1 MSFSAADARPSV
13 LILEDNPLDIELA
26 QSRLQQA
33 GYDFE
38 VHVASNRSDFLE
50 KYAQHTWHLILADY
64 ALPDFDGLSA
74 LEIVRRDNKY
84 LPFIFVSGVLGEEV
98 AVETLH
104 RGATDYVLKARME
117 RLVPAIRRALKEY
130 DEHCSRVQAEIK
142 LRESE
147 LLFEQVTNA
156 LPAMVWTASAD
167 GELLYCNDIWREYF
181 GSDDRKSWCEPAGV
195 HIEDISQTRR
205 SWRDALST
213 GKALELECRLI
224 RAADQVPRWHLVR
237 AVPVTMEGSQL
248 RWVGTCTDV
257 QMQKER
263 DESLRVSEKLAIV
276 GRMAGAIA
284 HEINNPLESLVNLLY
299 LLKGTDTRTDPGRG
313 LLEEADQQLFRIS
326 SITRQTLTYYRGKA
340 VLGHIDCGALF
351 EDTVSLFRAKLRA
364 RKITPLITVD
374 GNVQLQGITGE
385 LRQVLVNLVSNAI
398 DASPEDGVLRLHA
411 SKVLENGI
419 DFVQIEVEDSGHGIQ
434 KDLQSKLFQPFFST
448 KGSLGTGL
456 GLWVTKSIVDKH
468 RGEIRLQSQ
477 PGQTIFTIMLPAE
490 YVEEASPRRNSS
502 SLPDGLSSY

>member
-1 MSFSAADARPSV
+1 MTLSAGDARPSV

-38 VHVASNRSDFLE
+38 VHVASNRSDFLQ
-50 KYAQHTWHLILADY
+50 KYAEHTWHLILADY

-74 LEIVRRDNKY
+74 LEIVRHDDKH

-130 DEHCSRVQAEIK
+130 AEHRSRVEAEMK
-142 LRESE
+142 LRETE
-147 LLFEQVTNA
+147 LLFQQVTNA
-156 LPAMVWTASAD
+156 LPAMVWTSSAD
-167 GELLYCNDIWREYF
+167 GELLYCNDIWHEYF
-181 GSDDRKSWCEPAGV
+181 GSDDRKSWCDSAGV
-195 HIEDISQTRR
+195 HVEDISQTRR
-205 SWRDALST
+205 SWRDALGS

-237 AVPVTMEGSQL
+237 AVPVTIEGAHL

-299 LLKGTDTRTDPGRG
+299 LLKGTDTRSDPGRG

-340 VLGHIDCGALF
+340 VLGHIDCKALF

-364 RKITPLITVD
+364 RNITPVVAVD
-374 GNVQLQGITGE
+374 GNIQLQGITGE

-398 DASPEDGVLRLHA
+398 DASPEDALLHLHA
-411 SKVLENGI
+411 GKTAENGK
-419 DFVQIEVEDSGHGIQ
+419 DCVQIDVEDSGHGIP
-434 KDLQSKLFQPFFST
+434 DELQSNLFQPFFST

-468 RGEIRLQSQ
+468 HGEIRLKSR
-477 PGQTIFTIMLPAE
+477 PGKTTFTIVLPAE
-490 YVEEASPRRNSS
+490 YAENEARQHNSA
-502 SLPDGLSSY
+502 SLPDGLASY